1 MKNNRLGK
9 SNLFVSEVSLGCM
22 SLLRNVSSAAEVI
35 KSAIDC
41 GINFFDTADIYDEGE
56 NEKLLS
62 RTISSKVRSEILIS
76 TKGGHQWDFTNG
88 KWFWNPNPDHIKK
101 AVTASLQRLGT
112 DYIDLY
118 HVHGGTIEDPIE
130 DLILTLDRLV
140 ESGKIRYYGISSIR
154 PNVVR
159 QYVEKSS
166 IVSVMLQYSII
177 DRRPEEELLGLLFDT
192 SVGVIARGSLAKGVL
207 VAKQVNNYLD
217 YTATDLCK
225 IRAALELVSSKERSK
240 AQPAMKFVLSSDRV
254 TSVLSGCR
262 TLAQLKENI
271 ATSYA
276 RSLSLDEIEIIN
288 KVLSKQIYRQHR

>member
-217 YTATDLCK
+217 YSATDLCK

-240 AQPAMKFVLSSDRV
+240 AQTAMKFVLSSDRV